1 VVCEEEGLEK
11 AEEDG
16 EIHLILW
23 GVGQLECGTFIE
35 KNVRNKERFMYF
47 V

>member
-11 AEEDG
+11 VEEDG
-16 EIHLILW
+16 EIHSIFW

-35 KNVRNKERFMYF
+35 INVRNR
-47 V
+47 